1 MKIILSKIKTWL
13 RLPKVRIRRKIIRI
27 INLTLPLILTLTY
40 IIAYHHMYSV
50 YPNLLNP
57 IDTLY
62 MAFIIALSL
71 IPASIFEYRWEWE
84 LIVSEYEVP
93 DFLSALEGNLRAGL
107 PMPKAIRGAS
117 RYVKHLRGKLE
128 TVVKATYLG
137 ETLES
142 SIRYL
147 RGSSQLIELLADYLV
162 VLSRSGEEIY
172 RTIREFR
179 ESIELIVNYSRKIR
193 NATRS
198 FVATLYLVMFVYLV
212 STVVFLA
219 AFIYPLSEKATPGVS
234 LIGKVDPDVMTS
246 LIIYGAV
253 IEAITNGV
261 VISYFTGSRYLSS
274 LIHAVLLLFIS
285 IMIYAVL
292 VFMRGLIPLP

>member
-1 MKIILSKIKTWL
+1 MRALSRKIKL
-13 RLPKVRIRRKIIRI
+13 KVPRVRIKKRILRI
-27 INLTLPLILTLTY
+27 INFTLPPIFMLVY
-40 IIAYHHMYSV
+40 IVIHNYIYGIS
-50 YPNLLNP
+50 PDPLNP
-57 IDTLY
+57 VDTLY
-62 MAFIIALSL
+62 MSFVIALSL

-84 LIVSEYEVP
+84 LVISEYEVP

-107 PMPKAIRGAS
+107 PMPRAIHEAS

-142 SIRYL
+142 SIKYL
-147 RGSSQLIELLADYLV
+147 RGGSQLIELLADYLV
-162 VLSRSGEEIY
+162 ILSRSGEEIY

-179 ESIELIVNYSRKIR
+179 ESMELMVNYSRKIR
-193 NATRS
+193 DATRS
-198 FVATLYLVMFVYLV
+198 FIATLYLVMFVYLV

-234 LIGKVDPDVMTS
+234 LISRVNPDAMTS
-246 LIIYGAV
+246 LVIYGAL

-274 LIHAVLLLFIS
+274 LIHAVSLLFIS
-285 IMIYAVL
+285 ILIYAML
-292 VFMRGLIPLP
+292 VFMKGLIPIP